1 MPLRFGREGDGALAA
16 VCRHQYP
23 LVFMDCQMPDLDGLE
38 TTRLIRSQEK
48 PGEHLP
54 VIAMTANAM
63 EGDRESCINAG
74 MDDFIS
80 KPVITSDLR
89 NILARWVPQTESE
102 SEYTTSPEAPA
113 A

>member
-16 VCRHQYP
+16 VCRHQSP

-54 VIAMTANAM
+54 VIAMT
-63 EGDRESCINAG
+63 
-74 MDDFIS
+74 
-80 KPVITSDLR
+80 
-89 NILARWVPQTESE
+89 
-102 SEYTTSPEAPA
+102 
-113 A
+113 

>member
-1 MPLRFGREGDGALAA
+1 
-16 VCRHQYP
+16 
-23 LVFMDCQMPDLDGLE
+23 
-38 TTRLIRSQEK
+38 
-48 PGEHLP
+48 
-54 VIAMTANAM
+54 M

-89 NILARWVPQTESE
+89 NILAQWVPQTESE